1 MTTSDLKINLLKLI
15 VETDDREVLEEIADH
30 FHALMNKKD
39 WWKEISVKEKTLAEI
54 GLRQLEKGEGIPYE
68 SVKAKA
74 RKLLN
79 K

>member
-15 VETDDREVLEEIADH
+15 VETEDREVLQEIADH
-30 FHALMNKKD
+30 FHVLVNKGD
-39 WWKEISVKEKTLAEI
+39 WWKEISEKEKVLVET
-54 GLRQLEKGEGIPYE
+54 GLQQLDKGEGIPYE

-74 RKLLN
+74 RALLN